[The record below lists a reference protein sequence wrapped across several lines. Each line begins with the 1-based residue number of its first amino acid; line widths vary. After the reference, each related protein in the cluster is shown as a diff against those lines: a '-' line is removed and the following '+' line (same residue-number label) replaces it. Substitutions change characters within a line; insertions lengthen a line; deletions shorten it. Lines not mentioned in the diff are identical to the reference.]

1 MPLSKTQY
9 QFYFKKGFRPNQYY
23 LDFEQA
29 SLQPEI
35 HPHGGYIPLNWQR
48 TKRIRAHFKPELQ
61 WKQCIESCTAS
72 KFVLILSEFWCG
84 DASQIVPVITQLLDL
99 NKLIEVRLLFRDE
112 NPELIDAH
120 LTHSARA
127 IPKCIVLN
135 SNFEF
140 EWEWG
145 PRPSQAQLLVKELK
159 SNPSTA
165 QNYAD
170 RLHKWYAQNRQ
181 QDIQQE
187 FCSLW
192 KCC

>member
-1 MPLSKTQY
+1 M
-9 QFYFKKGFRPNQYY
+9 
-23 LDFEQA
+23 
-29 SLQPEI
+29 
-35 HPHGGYIPLNWQR
+35 
-48 TKRIRAHFKPELQ
+48 
-61 WKQCIESCTAS
+61 
-72 KFVLILSEFWCG
+72 
-84 DASQIVPVITQLLDL
+84 DL